1 MTKSSVSHGPSV
13 PASAVTPGAGWL
25 AHPQGVADDVAWRGC
40 YDTTIASD
48 FTPIGNRM
56 RKFPTAPFLAGI
68 LLTLLGGPQPAS
80 AQSPAA
86 RPVAAPVSRGGA
98 ACHNGMTFDRFLAD
112 LKQQAAAAG
121 VSQRALA
128 EASPF
133 LVYDQGI
140 VNRDR
145 GQRVFGQVF
154 TEFARNRASDG
165 AAKNAQARIRMHAAA
180 FNRAEKEYGVPPAVI
195 AAFWGLESSFGAE
208 LGNLHTLPSLV
219 SLAYDCRRS
228 ERFVGETIAALKI
241 IDRGDLTPEEMV
253 GSWAG
258 ELGQTQFLPTHYFTY
273 AVDYDGDGRRDLLHS
288 AADVIGSTA
297 NYIANGLKWRRGE
310 PWLQEVR
317 VATSSNLATN
327 FPWDQADLTIRL
339 PRSKWAQLGVTY
351 PDGRPLPNDDMPA
364 SLLLPMGRT
373 GPAFLAYANF
383 AAYTE
388 WNNSLIYS
396 TTAGYLATRIA
407 GAPPMLRPS
416 APVTQLPVNELRELQ
431 QLLVRAG
438 YDVGKIDG
446 VMGQQSRSAVK
457 AMQMKFGLPA
467 DSWPTAELLA
477 RMRGPRAQPATATAA
492 PPVR

>member
-1 MTKSSVSHGPSV
+1 MLGLTGPAGAQLLPPLGQPTAAPAR
-13 PASAVTPGAGWL
+13 PASP
-25 AHPQGVADDVAWRGC
+25 
-40 YDTTIASD
+40 
-48 FTPIGNRM
+48 
-56 RKFPTAPFLAGI
+56 
-68 LLTLLGGPQPAS
+68 
-80 AQSPAA
+80 SPRA
-86 RPVAAPVSRGGA
+86 A
-98 ACHNGMTFDRFLAD
+98 ACHNGASFERFLAD
-112 LKQQAAAAG
+112 LKQQATAAG
-121 VSQRALA
+121 VSPRAIA
-128 EASPF
+128 EAAPY

-154 TEFARNRASDG
+154 TQFAGRM
-165 AAKNAQARIRMHAAA
+165 AATYRMQQGQARIRTYATA
-180 FNRAEKEYGVPPAVI
+180 FARAEKEYGVPPAVI
-195 AAFWGLESSFGAE
+195 AAFWGLESDFGANMGQ
-208 LGNLHTLPSLV
+208 LPTLRSLV

-241 IDRGDLTPEEMV
+241 IDRGDLSPDEMI

-273 AVDYDGDGRRDLLHS
+273 AVDYGGHRNLLSS
-288 AADVIGSTA
+288 AEDVIGSTA

-317 VATSSNLATN
+317 VATASN
-327 FPWDQADLTIRL
+327 FPWDQADLTIQL
-339 PRSKWAQLGVTY
+339 PRSRWAQLGVTY
-351 PDGRPLPNDDMPA
+351 PEGRPLPNDDMPA

-407 GAPPMLRPS
+407 GAPPMQRPS
-416 APVTQLPVNELRELQ
+416 GPVAQLPLGELRELQ
-431 QLLVRAG
+431 QLLMRSG
-438 YDVGKIDG
+438 YNVGKVDG

-457 AMQMKFGLPA
+457 AMQIKFGLPA

-477 RMRGPRAQPATATAA
+477 RMRGPRAA
-492 PPVR
+492 PPAPGASTARQSTGAQ

>member
-1 MTKSSVSHGPSV
+1 MPIPFSGIRLLTATAAAFFLLSSPLSSQP
-13 PASAVTPGAGWL
+13 L
-25 AHPQGVADDVAWRGC
+25 
-40 YDTTIASD
+40 
-48 FTPIGNRM
+48 
-56 RKFPTAPFLAGI
+56 FPRPDSPAGI
-68 LLTLLGGPQPAS
+68 SGS
-80 AQSPAA
+80 A
-86 RPVAAPVSRGGA
+86 RPAPSPRAA
-98 ACHNGMTFDRFLAD
+98 ACHNGASFDRFLAD
-112 LKQQAAAAG
+112 LKQQAIAAG
-121 VSQRALA
+121 VSQRAIA
-128 EASPF
+128 EAAPY
-133 LVYDQGI
+133 LVYDQSI

-154 TEFARNRASDG
+154 TQFAGRM
-165 AAKNAQARIRMHAAA
+165 AANYRMQQGQARIKTYAAA
-180 FNRAEKEYGVPPAVI
+180 FARAEKEYGVPPAVI
-195 AAFWGLESSFGAE
+195 AAFWGLESDFGANM
-208 LGNLHTLPSLV
+208 GNLPTLPSLV

-273 AVDYDGDGRRDLLHS
+273 AVDYGGRRNLLHS
-288 AADVIGSTA
+288 AEDVIGSTA
-297 NYIANGLKWRRGE
+297 NYIATGLKWRRGE

-317 VATSSNLATN
+317 VTAPAT
-327 FPWDQADLTIRL
+327 FPWDQADLTIQL

-351 PDGRPLPNDDMPA
+351 PDGKQLPNDDMPT

-396 TTAGYLATRIA
+396 TTAAYLATRIA
-407 GAPPMLRPS
+407 GAPPMQRPT
-416 APVTQLPVNELRELQ
+416 AQVAQLPLNELRELQ

-438 YDVGKIDG
+438 YNVGKIDG

-457 AMQMKFGLPA
+457 AMQIKYGLPA

-477 RMRGPRAQPATATAA
+477 RMRGVRAGPTSQAGAVSS
-492 PPVR
+492 VR

>member
-1 MTKSSVSHGPSV
+1 MRNSSTRFFLDVFLDVFLSIFLGAVLLAMTSGP
-13 PASAVTPGAGWL
+13 
-25 AHPQGVADDVAWRGC
+25 R
-40 YDTTIASD
+40 
-48 FTPIGNRM
+48 
-56 RKFPTAPFLAGI
+56 
-68 LLTLLGGPQPAS
+68 PAS
-80 AQSPAA
+80 AQLAEPTA
-86 RPVAAPVSRGGA
+86 RPPAPSRPRAAPSPRA
-98 ACHNGMTFDRFLAD
+98 ASCHNGLSFDRFLAD
-112 LKQQAAAAG
+112 LKQQAVTEG
-121 VSQRALA
+121 VSPRAIA
-128 EASPF
+128 EAAPY

-154 TEFARNRASDG
+154 TEFTGRM
-165 AAKNAQARIRMHAAA
+165 AAPFRMQQGQAHIKTYAAA
-180 FNRAEKEYGVPPAVI
+180 FARAEKEYGVPPAVI
-195 AAFWGLESSFGAE
+195 AAFWGLESDFGANM
-208 LGNLHTLPSLV
+208 GNLPTLRSLV

-228 ERFVGETIAALKI
+228 ERFTNETIAALKI
-241 IDRGDLTPEEMV
+241 INRGDLTPTEMV

-273 AVDYDGDGRRDLLHS
+273 AVDYDGDGHRNLLRS
-288 AADVIGSTA
+288 PDDVIGSTA

-317 VATSSNLATN
+317 VPANL
-327 FPWDQADLTIRL
+327 PWDQADLTIQL

-351 PDGRPLPNDDMPA
+351 PDGKALPSDELPA
-364 SLLLPMGRT
+364 SVLLPMGRA

-396 TTAGYLATRIA
+396 TTAGYLANRIA
-407 GAPPMLRPS
+407 GAAPLHRP
-416 APVTQLPVNELRELQ
+416 AVPVVQLPFNELRELQ

-438 YDVGKIDG
+438 FNVGKVDG

-457 AMQMKFGLPA
+457 AKQIKYGLPA

-477 RMRGPRAQPATATAA
+477 RMRGPRAQPPVQGAA
-492 PPVR
+492 AER

>member
-1 MTKSSVSHGPSV
+1 M
-13 PASAVTPGAGWL
+13 A
-25 AHPQGVADDVAWRGC
+25 
-40 YDTTIASD
+40 
-48 FTPIGNRM
+48 
-56 RKFPTAPFLAGI
+56 
-68 LLTLLGGPQPAS
+68 
-80 AQSPAA
+80 
-86 RPVAAPVSRGGA
+86 AAPRGA
-98 ACHNGMTFDRFLAD
+98 ACHNGMSFDRFLAD

-121 VSQRALA
+121 VSQSALA
-128 EASPF
+128 EASPY

-154 TEFARNRASDG
+154 TAFAGRM
-165 AAKNAQARIRMHAAA
+165 AAPYRMQQGQARIKTYAAA
-180 FNRAEKEYGVPPAVI
+180 FARAEKEYGVPPSVI
-195 AAFWGLESSFGAE
+195 AAFWGLESDFGANM
-208 LGNLHTLPSLV
+208 GNLPTLRSLV

-228 ERFVGETIAALKI
+228 QMFADETIAALKI
-241 IDRGDLTPEEMV
+241 IDRGDLAPPEMV

-258 ELGQTQFLPTHYFTY
+258 ELGQTQFLPTHYFNY
-273 AVDYDGDGRRDLLHS
+273 AVDYDGDGYRNLLRS
-288 AADVIGSTA
+288 PADVIGSTA

-317 VATSSNLATN
+317 VAPSLAAN
-327 FPWDQADLTIRL
+327 FPWDQADLTIKL
-339 PRSKWAQLGVTY
+339 PRSKWTQLGVSY
-351 PDGRPLPNDDMPA
+351 PDGRALPNDSLPS

-373 GPAFLAYANF
+373 GPAFLAYPNF

-407 GAPPMLRPS
+407 GAPPMQHPA
-416 APVTQLPVNELRELQ
+416 APVAQLPFNELRELQ

-438 YDVGKIDG
+438 FNVGKVDG

-457 AMQMKFGLPA
+457 AMQIKYGLP

-477 RMRGPRAQPATATAA
+477 RMRGTPRALPQGASA
-492 PPVR
+492 VR

>member
-1 MTKSSVSHGPSV
+1 MTRFFFG
-13 PASAVTPGAGWL
+13 AVLL
-25 AHPQGVADDVAWRGC
+25 AIFFG
-40 YDTTIASD
+40 T
-48 FTPIGNRM
+48 
-56 RKFPTAPFLAGI
+56 
-68 LLTLLGGPQPAS
+68 QPAS
-80 AQSPAA
+80 AQLAEPTAQPTAPS
-86 RPVAAPVSRGGA
+86 RPRAAPSPRA
-98 ACHNGMTFDRFLAD
+98 ASCHNGLSFDRFLAD
-112 LKQQAAAAG
+112 LKQQAVAVG
-121 VSQRALA
+121 VSQRAVA
-128 EASPF
+128 EASPY

-154 TEFARNRASDG
+154 TEFAGRM
-165 AAKNAQARIRMHAAA
+165 AAPFRMQEGQAHIKTYAAA
-180 FNRAEKEYGVPPAVI
+180 FARAEKEYGVPPAVI
-195 AAFWGLESSFGAE
+195 AAFWGPESDFGANI
-208 LGNLHTLPSLV
+208 GNLPTLRSLV

-228 ERFVGETIAALKI
+228 ERFTNETIAALKI
-241 IDRGDLTPEEMV
+241 INRGDLAPAEMV

-273 AVDYDGDGRRDLLHS
+273 AVDYDGDGYRNLLRS
-288 AADVIGSTA
+288 PEDVIGSTA

-317 VATSSNLATN
+317 VPPNL
-327 FPWDQADLTIRL
+327 PWDQADLTIQL

-351 PDGRPLPNDDMPA
+351 PDGKALPSDELPA
-364 SLLLPMGRT
+364 SVLLPMGRT

-407 GAPPMLRPS
+407 GAAPLHRP
-416 APVTQLPVNELRELQ
+416 ATPVVQLPFNELRELQ

-438 YDVGKIDG
+438 FNVGKVDG
-446 VMGQQSRSAVK
+446 VMGQQSRNAVK
-457 AMQMKFGLPA
+457 AMQIKYGLPA

-477 RMRGPRAQPATATAA
+477 RMRGPRAPPAPGAA
-492 PPVR
+492 AER